1 VSAVVAVSFSTG
13 FMQAEQ
19 SVDTNRNRAS
29 VAQLHGSIGP
39 AFKQTCNNPNTRFT
53 IAQFNDERTKLVP
66 MVKASADAFDWTG
79 DYKKFVSMLPKYRG
93 ERYPVKQ
100 GRAEQIQKMRQKYKF
115 KGESGVAF
123 AVYDL
128 SVWADKQN
136 GKFKSIPVFVTYM
149 DQRADPASKYLGG
162 SFMGSAA
169 LAASCTAVTA
179 SVTKSGQLKSYK
191 SFCTSVAKQLL
202 LQEKALYCKADKGSD
217 KCKKKVASKEF
228 HSLFC
233 KNGECART
241 IEDKCSPKKMKCP
254 FAFDN
259 ESSDICENK
268 CSDVEN
274 WGTGALWRA
283 TGKSGKPMTCCKAI
297 MKYCKSG
304 TAKGCTKYQKA
315 IYARDCDKN
324 YVSKSYKNGP
334 VVTLLGGMKEDEA
347 KCLPICRNGCHRV
360 KARKMMPFRACA
372 KCATGEKK
380 QKYKKWIGVAQCHMD
395 AIGFDRQVCCG
406 LSPACGSK
414 KAKKYG
420 RLSCNKAPFKKQ
432 KFGKINCEWT
442 VAKLCP
448 KVRKA
453 QIAMKAALGCCAVTQ
468 KKKTVFLDKL
478 HKKECKGKF
487 SKSMSCKAVKA
498 AAAKAAAEAKK
509 KAADA
514 KKAADKKAAAAK
526 KKAPAKKL

>member
-1 VSAVVAVSFSTG
+1 
-13 FMQAEQ
+13 
-19 SVDTNRNRAS
+19 
-29 VAQLHGSIGP
+29 
-39 AFKQTCNNPNTRFT
+39 
-53 IAQFNDERTKLVP
+53 
-66 MVKASADAFDWTG
+66 
-79 DYKKFVSMLPKYRG
+79 
-93 ERYPVKQ
+93 
-100 GRAEQIQKMRQKYKF
+100 
-115 KGESGVAF
+115 
-123 AVYDL
+123 
-128 SVWADKQN
+128 
-136 GKFKSIPVFVTYM
+136 M

-179 SVTKSGQLKSYK
+179 SVTTRGQLKSYK
-191 SFCTSVAKQLL
+191 AFCTSVAKQLL
-202 LQEKALYCKADKGSD
+202 VQEKALYCKADKGSD
-217 KCKKKVASKEF
+217 KCAKKVASKEF

-233 KNGECART
+233 KNGECDRT

-283 TGKSGKPMTCCKAI
+283 TGKSGKKMACCKAI

-304 TAKGCTKYQKA
+304 KAKG
-315 IYARDCDKN
+315 
-324 YVSKSYKNGP
+324 
-334 VVTLLGGMKEDEA
+334 
-347 KCLPICRNGCHRV
+347 
-360 KARKMMPFRACA
+360 CA

-380 QKYKKWIGVAQCHMD
+380 QKYKSWTGVAQCHMD

-406 LSPACGSK
+406 LSKECGSK
-414 KAKKYG
+414 KANKYG

-442 VAKLCP
+442 VAQLCQ
-448 KVRKA
+448 KSVMKA

-487 SKSMSCKAVKA
+487 SQGKSCKAVKA
-498 AAAKAAAEAKK
+498 AAAKAAAAAK
-509 KAADA
+509 
-514 KKAADKKAAAAK
+514 KKAAAAK
-526 KKAPAKKL
+526 AAAAKKAAAAAKAAAAKKAAKKKL